1 MLTQGHL
8 TKQDEVTVFHV
19 LVEPAA
25 DKMDTDS
32 GFADLLQ
39 QAQQLNAN
47 MDTGEALPRVERN
60 LVQIRETASKMAYKA
75 PYCGLESTDVKA

>member
-1 MLTQGHL
+1 MVLL
-8 TKQDEVTVFHV
+8 YVSDKKMCISVEAVADE
-19 LVEPAA
+19 
-25 DKMDTDS
+25 MDSDG

-60 LVQIRETASKMAYKA
+60 LIQIQDTASKMAYKV

>member
-1 MLTQGHL
+1 MMMCLWSVSVG
-8 TKQDEVTVFHV
+8 
-19 LVEPAA
+19 PAA
-25 DKMDTDS
+25 NEMDTDS

-75 PYCGLESTDVKA
+75 PYSGLESTDVKA

>member
-1 MLTQGHL
+1 MLH
-8 TKQDEVTVFHV
+8 KWSVM
-19 LVEPAA
+19 LVVCISVETAA
-25 DKMDTDS
+25 DTMDTDS

-60 LVQIRETASKMAYKA
+60 LIQIRETASKMAYKA

>member
-1 MLTQGHL
+1 LL
-8 TKQDEVTVFHV
+8 FCVVVD
-19 LVEPAA
+19 LAA
-25 DKMDTDS
+25 DKMDADS

-60 LVQIRETASKMAYKA
+60 LIQIRETASKMAYKA
-75 PYCGLESTDVKA
+75 PYCGVESTDVKA

>member
-1 MLTQGHL
+1 M
-8 TKQDEVTVFHV
+8 TVFCV
-19 LVEPAA
+19 SVKLTA

-60 LVQIRETASKMAYKA
+60 LIQIRETASKMAYKA
-75 PYCGLESTDVKA
+75 PYCGIESTDVKA